1 MLPVSILVCVMGP
14 PPIPDSVDELI
25 DRALIDGDAT
35 RSVTDAHTIPGV

>member
-14 PPIPDSVDELI
+14 PSIPESVDELI

-35 RSVTDAHTIPGV
+35 CSVSDAHTILGV